1 MEKKFVPENSRSYTP
16 VGEYASKILT
26 GIKKH
31 WYIIAVLA
39 GICCV
44 GFTLYSYRAYTPQ
57 YTAAATFTVTP
68 KGDSLSSYTS
78 ISSNASTQQ
87 LEKTFPYIIT
97 SAPLTRVVAEDLG
110 LSYVPETLTAT
121 AVEDTNLFTITAT
134 AVEDTNLFTITV
146 TSSNYETAYNVLKS
160 VINNY
165 PSVAEYVVGAT
176 DLVLVVPPS
185 ASSTPIN
192 PISYREKALIGTAVG
207 ALLGLLIVFFLEN
220 LNHTVRHPDE
230 IRKLLNNQRLGSI
243 VKVVKKKSSHSTG
256 SLTIDD
262 AHTDPRFKESVFSI
276 RNKIIKLCVDQKIN
290 SVMVA
295 STTTNEGK
303 TTVAANLAIALAK
316 KHYRTVIIDCD
327 LRNPTVRQQ
336 LNIPESCSL
345 GIVDVI
351 TGGCSLQDAI
361 VKTKKNGLYV
371 LPGTI
376 PVNNASELM
385 GSKQLADLV
394 GALEKIFDYVVID
407 APPVGIVS
415 DALEMK
421 DYVGGLVFVVRQDYA
436 KVSKILDSISLFG
449 YSKIK
454 ILGCIFNMAS
464 GVLSTRGYGRY
475 GYNSYGGYGSYGS
488 YGRYGYGYGQYG
500 DYYGNEENSQAEEAS
515 YTDSDSADED

>member
-1 MEKKFVPENSRSYTP
+1 MEKKFVPENSRSYMP

-68 KGDSLSSYTS
+68 KGDSLSAYTS

-110 LSYVPETLTAT
+110 LSYVPGTL
-121 AVEDTNLFTITAT
+121 TAT

-146 TSSNYETAYNVLKS
+146 TSSNYETAYNILKS

-276 RNKIIKLCVDQKIN
+276 RNKIIKLCADQKIN

-500 DYYGNEENSQAEEAS
+500 DYYGNEENSQAKEAS
-515 YTDSDSADED
+515 NTDSDSADED

>member
-44 GFTLYSYRAYTPQ
+44 GFTLYSYAAYTPQ

-68 KGDSLSSYTS
+68 KGDSLSAYTS

-110 LSYVPETLTAT
+110 LSDVPGTL
-121 AVEDTNLFTITAT
+121 TAT

-207 ALLGLLIVFFLEN
+207 VLLGLLIVFFLEN

-276 RNKIIKLCVDQKIN
+276 RNKIIKLCADQKIN

-394 GALEKIFDYVVID
+394 AALEKIFDYVVID

>member
-44 GFTLYSYRAYTPQ
+44 GFTLYSYAAYTPQ

-68 KGDSLSSYTS
+68 KGDSLSAYTS

-110 LSYVPETLTAT
+110 LSDVPGTL
-121 AVEDTNLFTITAT
+121 TAT

-276 RNKIIKLCVDQKIN
+276 RNKIIKLCADQKIN

-303 TTVAANLAIALAK
+303 TTVAANLAIAFAK

-351 TGGCSLQDAI
+351 TGTCSLQDAI

-394 GALEKIFDYVVID
+394 AALEKIFDYVVID

>member
-1 MEKKFVPENSRSYTP
+1 MEKKFVPENSRSYMP

-68 KGDSLSSYTS
+68 KGDSLSAYTS

-110 LSYVPETLTAT
+110 LSYVPGTL
-121 AVEDTNLFTITAT
+121 TAT

-276 RNKIIKLCVDQKIN
+276 RNKIIKLCADQKIN

>member
-68 KGDSLSSYTS
+68 KGDSLSAYTS

-110 LSYVPETLTAT
+110 LSYVPGTL
-121 AVEDTNLFTITAT
+121 TAT

-276 RNKIIKLCVDQKIN
+276 RNKIIKLCADQKIN

-394 GALEKIFDYVVID
+394 SALEKIFDYVVID

>member
-39 GICCV
+39 GVCCV
-44 GFTLYSYRAYTPQ
+44 GFTLYSYAAYTPQ

-68 KGDSLSSYTS
+68 KGDSLSAYTS

-110 LSYVPETLTAT
+110 LSDVPGTL
-121 AVEDTNLFTITAT
+121 TAT

-276 RNKIIKLCVDQKIN
+276 RNKIIKLCADQKIN

-394 GALEKIFDYVVID
+394 AALEKIFDYVVID

>member
-44 GFTLYSYRAYTPQ
+44 GFTLYSYSAYTPQ

-68 KGDSLSSYTS
+68 KGDSLSAYTS

-110 LSYVPETLTAT
+110 LSDVPGTL
-121 AVEDTNLFTITAT
+121 TAT

-276 RNKIIKLCVDQKIN
+276 RNKIIKLCADQKIN

-336 LNIPESCSL
+336 LNIPEGCSL

-394 GALEKIFDYVVID
+394 AALEKIFDYVVID

-488 YGRYGYGYGQYG
+488 YGYGRYGYGQYG

>member
-1 MEKKFVPENSRSYTP
+1 MEKKFVPENSRSYMP

-44 GFTLYSYRAYTPQ
+44 GFTLYSYAAYTPQ

-68 KGDSLSSYTS
+68 KGDSLSAYTS

-110 LSYVPETLTAT
+110 LSDVPGTL
-121 AVEDTNLFTITAT
+121 TAT

-276 RNKIIKLCVDQKIN
+276 RNKIIKLCADQKIN

-394 GALEKIFDYVVID
+394 AALEKIFDYVVID

>member
-44 GFTLYSYRAYTPQ
+44 GFTLYSYSAYAPQ

-68 KGDSLSSYTS
+68 KGDSLSAYTS

-110 LSYVPETLTAT
+110 LSDVPGTL
-121 AVEDTNLFTITAT
+121 TAT

-276 RNKIIKLCVDQKIN
+276 RNKIIKLCADQKIN

-394 GALEKIFDYVVID
+394 AALEKIFDYVVID
-407 APPVGIVS
+407 VPPVGIVS

-488 YGRYGYGYGQYG
+488 YGYGRYGYGQYG

>member
-68 KGDSLSSYTS
+68 KGDSLSAYTS

-110 LSYVPETLTAT
+110 LSYVPG
-121 AVEDTNLFTITAT
+121 TITAT

-276 RNKIIKLCVDQKIN
+276 RNKIIKLCADQKIN

-488 YGRYGYGYGQYG
+488 YGSYGYGYGQYG
-500 DYYGNEENSQAEEAS
+500 DYYGNEENSQAKEAS
-515 YTDSDSADED
+515 NTDSASADED

>member
-44 GFTLYSYRAYTPQ
+44 GFTLYSYAAYTPQ

-68 KGDSLSSYTS
+68 KGDSLSAYTS

-110 LSYVPETLTAT
+110 LSDVPGTL
-121 AVEDTNLFTITAT
+121 TAT

-276 RNKIIKLCVDQKIN
+276 RNKIIKLCADQKIN

-351 TGGCSLQDAI
+351 TGTCSLQDAI

-500 DYYGNEENSQAEEAS
+500 DYYGNEENSQAEETS

>member
-68 KGDSLSSYTS
+68 KGDSLSAYTS

-110 LSYVPETLTAT
+110 LSYVPGTLTA
-121 AVEDTNLFTITAT
+121 A

-276 RNKIIKLCVDQKIN
+276 RNKIIKLCAEQKIN

>member
-68 KGDSLSSYTS
+68 KGDSLSAYTS

-110 LSYVPETLTAT
+110 LSDVPGTL
-121 AVEDTNLFTITAT
+121 TAT

-276 RNKIIKLCVDQKIN
+276 RNKIIKLCADQKIN

-351 TGGCSLQDAI
+351 TGTCSLQDAI

-394 GALEKIFDYVVID
+394 AALEKIFDYVVID

-488 YGRYGYGYGQYG
+488 YGYGRYGYGYGQYG
-500 DYYGNEENSQAEEAS
+500 DYYGNEENSQVEDAS

>member
-1 MEKKFVPENSRSYTP
+1 MEKKFVPENSRSYMP

-68 KGDSLSSYTS
+68 KGDSLSAYTS

-110 LSYVPETLTAT
+110 LSYVPG
-121 AVEDTNLFTITAT
+121 TITAT

-176 DLVLVVPPS
+176 DIVLVVPPS

-276 RNKIIKLCVDQKIN
+276 RNKIIKLCADQKIN

-488 YGRYGYGYGQYG
+488 YGSYGYGYGQYG
-500 DYYGNEENSQAEEAS
+500 DYYGNEENSQAKEAS
-515 YTDSDSADED
+515 NTDSASADED

>member
-44 GFTLYSYRAYTPQ
+44 GFTLYSYAAYTPQ

-68 KGDSLSSYTS
+68 KGDSLSAYTS

-110 LSYVPETLTAT
+110 LSDVPGTL
-121 AVEDTNLFTITAT
+121 TAT

-220 LNHTVRHPDE
+220 LNHTIRHPDE

-262 AHTDPRFKESVFSI
+262 SHTDPRFKESVFSI
-276 RNKIIKLCVDQKIN
+276 RNKIIKLCADQKIN

-394 GALEKIFDYVVID
+394 AALEKIFDYVVID
-407 APPVGIVS
+407 VPPVGIVS

-475 GYNSYGGYGSYGS
+475 GYNSYGGYGSYG

>member
-44 GFTLYSYRAYTPQ
+44 GFTLYSYAAYTPQ

-68 KGDSLSSYTS
+68 KGDSLSAYTS

-110 LSYVPETLTAT
+110 LSDVPGTL
-121 AVEDTNLFTITAT
+121 TAT

-276 RNKIIKLCVDQKIN
+276 RNKIIKLCADQKIN

-500 DYYGNEENSQAEEAS
+500 DYYGNEENSQAEETS

>member
-44 GFTLYSYRAYTPQ
+44 GFTLYSYAAYTPQ

-68 KGDSLSSYTS
+68 KGDSLSAYTS

-110 LSYVPETLTAT
+110 LSDVPGTL
-121 AVEDTNLFTITAT
+121 TAT

-276 RNKIIKLCVDQKIN
+276 RNKIIKLCADQKIN

-351 TGGCSLQDAI
+351 TGTCSLQDAI

-394 GALEKIFDYVVID
+394 AALEKIFDYVVID

-488 YGRYGYGYGQYG
+488 YGYGRYGYGQYG

>member
-68 KGDSLSSYTS
+68 KGDSLSAYTS

-110 LSYVPETLTAT
+110 LSYVPGTL
-121 AVEDTNLFTITAT
+121 TAT

-220 LNHTVRHPDE
+220 FNHTVRHPDE

-276 RNKIIKLCVDQKIN
+276 RNKIIKLCADQKIN

>member
-68 KGDSLSSYTS
+68 KGDSLSAYTS

-110 LSYVPETLTAT
+110 LSYVPGTL
-121 AVEDTNLFTITAT
+121 TAT

-276 RNKIIKLCVDQKIN
+276 RNKIIKLCADQKIN

-336 LNIPESCSL
+336 LNIPESCSM

>member
-44 GFTLYSYRAYTPQ
+44 GFTLYSYAAYTPQ

-68 KGDSLSSYTS
+68 KGDSLSAYTS

-110 LSYVPETLTAT
+110 LSDVPGTL
-121 AVEDTNLFTITAT
+121 TAT

-276 RNKIIKLCVDQKIN
+276 RNKIIKLCADQKIN

-394 GALEKIFDYVVID
+394 AALEKIFDYVVID

-500 DYYGNEENSQAEEAS
+500 DYYGNEENSQAEETS

>member
-68 KGDSLSSYTS
+68 KGDSLSAYTS

-110 LSYVPETLTAT
+110 LSYVPGTL
-121 AVEDTNLFTITAT
+121 TAT

-276 RNKIIKLCVDQKIN
+276 RNKIIKLCAEQKIN

>member
-44 GFTLYSYRAYTPQ
+44 GFTLYSYSAYAPQ

-68 KGDSLSSYTS
+68 KGDSLSAYTS

-110 LSYVPETLTAT
+110 LSDVPGTL
-121 AVEDTNLFTITAT
+121 TAT

-220 LNHTVRHPDE
+220 LNHTIRHPDE

-276 RNKIIKLCVDQKIN
+276 RNKIIKLCADQKIN

-488 YGRYGYGYGQYG
+488 YGYGRYGYGQYG

>member
-44 GFTLYSYRAYTPQ
+44 GFTLYSYAAYTPQ

-68 KGDSLSSYTS
+68 KGDSLSAYTS

-110 LSYVPETLTAT
+110 LSDVPGTL
-121 AVEDTNLFTITAT
+121 TAT

-276 RNKIIKLCVDQKIN
+276 RNKIIKLCADQKIN

-351 TGGCSLQDAI
+351 TGTCSLQDAI

-394 GALEKIFDYVVID
+394 AALEKIFDYVVID

>member
-44 GFTLYSYRAYTPQ
+44 GFTLYSYAAYTPQ

-68 KGDSLSSYTS
+68 KGDSLSAYTS

-110 LSYVPETLTAT
+110 LSDVPGTL
-121 AVEDTNLFTITAT
+121 TAT

-220 LNHTVRHPDE
+220 LNHTIRHPDE

-276 RNKIIKLCVDQKIN
+276 RNKIIKLCADQKIN

-407 APPVGIVS
+407 VPPVGIVS

-500 DYYGNEENSQAEEAS
+500 DYYGNEENSQAEETS

>member
-44 GFTLYSYRAYTPQ
+44 GFTLYSYAAYTPQ

-68 KGDSLSSYTS
+68 KGDSLSAYTS

-110 LSYVPETLTAT
+110 LSDVPGTL
-121 AVEDTNLFTITAT
+121 TAT

-276 RNKIIKLCVDQKIN
+276 RNKIIKLCADQKIN

-394 GALEKIFDYVVID
+394 AALEKIFDYVVID

-421 DYVGGLVFVVRQDYA
+421 DYVSGLVFVVRQDYA

-500 DYYGNEENSQAEEAS
+500 DYYGNEENSQAEETS

>member
-44 GFTLYSYRAYTPQ
+44 GFTLYSYAAYTPQ

-68 KGDSLSSYTS
+68 KGDSLSAYTS

-110 LSYVPETLTAT
+110 LSDVPGTL
-121 AVEDTNLFTITAT
+121 TAT

-220 LNHTVRHPDE
+220 LNHTIRHPDE

-276 RNKIIKLCVDQKIN
+276 RNKIIKLCADQKIN

-394 GALEKIFDYVVID
+394 AALEKIFDYVVID

-488 YGRYGYGYGQYG
+488 YGYGRYGYGQYG

>member
-110 LSYVPETLTAT
+110 LSYVPGTL
-121 AVEDTNLFTITAT
+121 TAT

-276 RNKIIKLCVDQKIN
+276 RNKIIKLCADQKIN

-394 GALEKIFDYVVID
+394 GALKKIFDYVVID

>member
-44 GFTLYSYRAYTPQ
+44 GFTLYSYAAYTPQ

-68 KGDSLSSYTS
+68 KGDSLSAYTS

-110 LSYVPETLTAT
+110 LSDVPGTL
-121 AVEDTNLFTITAT
+121 TAT

-220 LNHTVRHPDE
+220 LNHTIRHPDE

-276 RNKIIKLCVDQKIN
+276 RNKIIKLCADQKIN

-394 GALEKIFDYVVID
+394 GALEKIFEYVVID

-475 GYNSYGGYGSYGS
+475 GYNSYGGYGSYG

-500 DYYGNEENSQAEEAS
+500 DYYGSEENSQAEETS

>member
-68 KGDSLSSYTS
+68 KGDSLSAYTS

-110 LSYVPETLTAT
+110 LSYVPGTL
-121 AVEDTNLFTITAT
+121 TAT

-192 PISYREKALIGTAVG
+192 PISYREKALVGTAVG

-220 LNHTVRHPDE
+220 FNHTVRHPDE

-276 RNKIIKLCVDQKIN
+276 RNKIIKLCADQKIN

>member
-110 LSYVPETLTAT
+110 LSDVPG
-121 AVEDTNLFTITAT
+121 TITAT

-276 RNKIIKLCVDQKIN
+276 RNKIIKLCADQKIN

>member
-1 MEKKFVPENSRSYTP
+1 MEKKFVPENSRSYMP

-68 KGDSLSSYTS
+68 KGDSLSAYTS

-110 LSYVPETLTAT
+110 LSYVPGTL
-121 AVEDTNLFTITAT
+121 TAT

-276 RNKIIKLCVDQKIN
+276 RNKIIKLCADQKIN
-290 SVMVA
+290 SVMIA

>member
-68 KGDSLSSYTS
+68 KGDSLSAYTS

-110 LSYVPETLTAT
+110 LSYVPGTL
-121 AVEDTNLFTITAT
+121 TAT

-276 RNKIIKLCVDQKIN
+276 RNKIIKLCTDQKIN

-394 GALEKIFDYVVID
+394 AALEKIFDYVVID

-421 DYVGGLVFVVRQDYA
+421 DYVGGLVFVLRQDYA

>member
-68 KGDSLSSYTS
+68 KGDSLSAYTS

-110 LSYVPETLTAT
+110 LSYVPETL
-121 AVEDTNLFTITAT
+121 TAT

-276 RNKIIKLCVDQKIN
+276 RNKIIKLCADQKIN

-351 TGGCSLQDAI
+351 TGTCSLQDAI

-500 DYYGNEENSQAEEAS
+500 DYYGNEENSQAKEAS
-515 YTDSDSADED
+515 NTDSDSADED

>member
-44 GFTLYSYRAYTPQ
+44 GFTLYSYAAYTPQ

-68 KGDSLSSYTS
+68 KGDSLSAYTS

-110 LSYVPETLTAT
+110 LSDVPGTL
-121 AVEDTNLFTITAT
+121 TAT

-220 LNHTVRHPDE
+220 LSHTVRHPDE

-276 RNKIIKLCVDQKIN
+276 RNKIIKLCADQKIN

-394 GALEKIFDYVVID
+394 AALEKIFDYVVID

>member
-44 GFTLYSYRAYTPQ
+44 GFTLYSFRAYTPQ
-57 YTAAATFTVTP
+57 STAAATFTVTP
-68 KGDSLSSYTS
+68 KGDSLSAYTS

-87 LEKTFPYIIT
+87 LEKTFPYIIP

-110 LSYVPETLTAT
+110 LSYVPGTL
-121 AVEDTNLFTITAT
+121 TAT

-276 RNKIIKLCVDQKIN
+276 RNKIIKLCADQKIN

>member
-44 GFTLYSYRAYTPQ
+44 GFTLYSYAAYTPQ

-68 KGDSLSSYTS
+68 KGDSLSAYTS

-110 LSYVPETLTAT
+110 LSDVPGTL
-121 AVEDTNLFTITAT
+121 TAT

-276 RNKIIKLCVDQKIN
+276 RNKIIKLCADQKIN

-336 LNIPESCSL
+336 LNIPEGCSL

-394 GALEKIFDYVVID
+394 AALEKIFDYVVID

>member
-44 GFTLYSYRAYTPQ
+44 GFTLYSYAAYTPQ

-68 KGDSLSSYTS
+68 KGDSLSAYTS

-110 LSYVPETLTAT
+110 LSDVPGTL
-121 AVEDTNLFTITAT
+121 TAT

-276 RNKIIKLCVDQKIN
+276 RNKIIKLCAEQKIN

-475 GYNSYGGYGSYGS
+475 GYNSYGGYGNYGS

>member
-39 GICCV
+39 VICCV
-44 GFTLYSYRAYTPQ
+44 GFTLYSYSAYTPQ

-68 KGDSLSSYTS
+68 KGDSLSAYTS

-110 LSYVPETLTAT
+110 LSDVPGTL
-121 AVEDTNLFTITAT
+121 TAT

-276 RNKIIKLCVDQKIN
+276 RNKIIKLCADQKIN

-336 LNIPESCSL
+336 LNIPEGCSL

-394 GALEKIFDYVVID
+394 AALEKIFDYVVID

-488 YGRYGYGYGQYG
+488 YGYGRYGYGQYG

>member
-44 GFTLYSYRAYTPQ
+44 GFTLYSYAAYTPQ

-68 KGDSLSSYTS
+68 KGDSLSAYTS

-110 LSYVPETLTAT
+110 LSDVPGTL
-121 AVEDTNLFTITAT
+121 TAT

-220 LNHTVRHPDE
+220 LNHTIRHPDE

-276 RNKIIKLCVDQKIN
+276 RNKIIKLCADQKIN

-475 GYNSYGGYGSYGS
+475 GYNSYGGYGSYGN
-488 YGRYGYGYGQYG
+488 GRYGYGQYG

>member
-44 GFTLYSYRAYTPQ
+44 GFTLYSYAAYTPQ

-68 KGDSLSSYTS
+68 KGDSLSAYTS

-110 LSYVPETLTAT
+110 LSDVPGIL
-121 AVEDTNLFTITAT
+121 TAT

-207 ALLGLLIVFFLEN
+207 VLLGLLIVFFLEN

-276 RNKIIKLCVDQKIN
+276 RNKIIKLCADQKIN

-394 GALEKIFDYVVID
+394 AALEKIFDYVVID